1 MKLLGIDYGRAK
13 IGLAMGDTESRLAEP
28 VSILRYKDIGI
39 LSEKISDI
47 LKKEKIEKII
57 IGLSEG
63 EIGEESRA
71 LGEKLKKELMTTVEY
86 VDETLTSFDAQ
97 SLSISAGIN
106 RKKRKGMEDAYSA
119 ALILQSYLDS
129 SK

>member
-13 IGLAMGDTESRLAEP
+13 VGIAMGDTESRLAEP
-28 VSILRYKDIGI
+28 VSILRYKDTGM

-47 LKKEKIEKII
+47 LKKEQIEKIV

-63 EIGEESRA
+63 EIGEESKA
-71 LGEKLKKELMTTVEY
+71 LGEKLEKELKTRVEY

-119 ALILQSYLDS
+119 ALILQSYLDRI
-129 SK
+129 